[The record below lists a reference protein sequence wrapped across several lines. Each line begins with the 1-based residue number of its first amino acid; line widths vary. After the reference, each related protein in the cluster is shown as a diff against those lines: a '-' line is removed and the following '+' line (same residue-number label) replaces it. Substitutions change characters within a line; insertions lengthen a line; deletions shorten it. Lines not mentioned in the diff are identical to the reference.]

1 MTFQQLQTVTVEP
14 ETRYT
19 GPYLPGDEIELL
31 EAQEQEMAETWKRLM
46 NDSDLDDGN

>member
-1 MTFQQLQTVTVEP
+1 MAFQQVATVTFEP

-31 EAQEQEMAETWKRLM
+31 EQEQASQDAFWKKVAEDL
-46 NDSDLDDGN
+46 DSDNG